1 MIFTILL
8 FYFIITLASS
18 YEINVKESKIAIFKT
33 YGLNKFLI
41 NNIYYRESIN
51 SRFILPL
58 NPGIYNLSHSEYE
71 LYNGQLSYGKP
82 YNKNTLLKPNIS
94 TKISSVYSYN
104 IDKQYI
110 YIFANVAQLFK
121 KHIYFM
127 INHNGKDIY
136 NQYGTNLDYFN
147 IIKAEPG
154 LNIISLL
161 AMSNDYYCICP
172 TMNKGYTHSY
182 QLAIW
187 NDTLINENEIVANKA
202 KQNEDILETIYIKFN
217 ESKIDYTLNHYSY

>member
-1 MIFTILL
+1 MILTILL
-8 FYFIITLASS
+8 FYFISFTSS
-18 YEINVKESKIAIFKT
+18 HEINLKESKIAIFKT
-33 YGLNKFLI
+33 YESDKFLI

-51 SRFILPL
+51 RRFILPL
-58 NPGIYNLSHSEYE
+58 NPGIYNLSHSNYE

-82 YNKNTLLKPNIS
+82 YNKNILLKPNIS

-104 IDKQYI
+104 IDEQYI
-110 YIFANVAQLFK
+110 YIFANIAQLFK
-121 KHIYFM
+121 KHINFM
-127 INHNGKDIY
+127 INHNGKEIY

-161 AMSNDYYCICP
+161 AMSKDYYCICP
-172 TMNKGYTHSY
+172 TMDKGFTHNY

-187 NDTLINENEIVANKA
+187 NQTNVQHKEVLKNNDKISIKIPINIDNQLNNSEMYNHLIH
-202 KQNEDILETIYIKFN
+202 L
-217 ESKIDYTLNHYSY
+217 SY

>member
-8 FYFIITLASS
+8 FYFIISLTSS
-18 YEINVKESKIAIFKT
+18 HEINVKESKIAIFKT
-33 YGLNKFLI
+33 HKSNKFLI

-58 NPGIYNLSHSEYE
+58 NPGIYNLSNSEYQ
-71 LYNGQLSYGKP
+71 LYDGKLKYGKP
-82 YNKNTLLKPNIS
+82 YNKNILLKPNIS

-104 IDKQYI
+104 IDEQYI
-110 YIFANVAQLFK
+110 YLFANIAQLFK
-121 KHIYFM
+121 KHINFI
-127 INHNGKDIY
+127 INHNGKNIY

-161 AMSNDYYCICP
+161 AMSKDYYCICP
-172 TMNKGYTHSY
+172 SMDKGYTHSY

-187 NDTLINENEIVANKA
+187 NDTIINDNEIIIDKVKE
-202 KQNEDILETIYIKFN
+202 KEDILGTIHIKFN

>member
-8 FYFIITLASS
+8 FYFIISLTSS
-18 YEINVKESKIAIFKT
+18 HEINVKESKIAIFKT
-33 YGLNKFLI
+33 HKSNKFLI

-51 SRFILPL
+51 SRFLLPL
-58 NPGIYNLSHSEYE
+58 NPGIYNLSNSEYE
-71 LYNGQLSYGKP
+71 LYDGKLKYGKP
-82 YNKNTLLKPNIS
+82 YNKNILLKPNIS

-104 IDKQYI
+104 IDEQYI
-110 YIFANVAQLFK
+110 YIFANIAQLFK
-121 KHIYFM
+121 KHINFI

-161 AMSNDYYCICP
+161 AVSKDYYCICP
-172 TMNKGYTHSY
+172 TMDHGFTHNY

-187 NDTLINENEIVANKA
+187 NQTNVKQKETLKNNNKISIKIPINIGNQLNNSEI
-202 KQNEDILETIYIKFN
+202 Y
-217 ESKIDYTLNHYSY
+217 NHLIHLSH